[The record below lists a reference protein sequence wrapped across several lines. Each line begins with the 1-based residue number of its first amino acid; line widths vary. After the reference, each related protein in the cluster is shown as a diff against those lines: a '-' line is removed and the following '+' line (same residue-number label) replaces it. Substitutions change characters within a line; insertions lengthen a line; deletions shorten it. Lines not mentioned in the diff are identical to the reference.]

1 MFKNNNRNHHLAHGM
16 LIISLLLGGSAIA
29 GEAVDNSTPDT
40 QPQNMAEEILAQ
52 GSSALAQLTAA
63 QRMANNWHQRGQLA
77 LARQLHQQP
86 TEVLVADKPD
96 CTEKKSLLT
105 DVSEH
110 CKQIEG

>member
-1 MFKNNNRNHHLAHGM
+1 MFKNNNRNHHLAHGT
-16 LIISLLLGGSAIA
+16 LIISLLLGGSAMA
-29 GEAVDNSTPDT
+29 GEMADNSASET

-63 QRMANNWHQRGQLA
+63 QRIGNNWHQRGQLA

-86 TEVLVADKPD
+86 AAVLIANKPD

-105 DVSEH
+105 DASEH